1 MPRYRVVRT
10 VELKTSYY
18 VNVADD
24 VTPEKFAD
32 MNPNFDNMDIEYIYE
47 DDVADSYTSD
57 IFEVVPNADPLK
69 EFWENDGKRVY
80 MYDLHPQISTK

>member
-18 VNVADD
+18 VN
-24 VTPEKFAD
+24 
-32 MNPNFDNMDIEYIYE
+32 
-47 DDVADSYTSD
+47 VADSYTSD

>member
-24 VTPEKFAD
+24 VTPEKLAD

-57 IFEVVPNADPLK
+57 IFEVVPNADPSK
-69 EFWENDGKRVY
+69 EFWENDSKRVY